1 MRHPIVAL
9 LAVVV
14 ALTFLGSIAAQE
26 PDRCMARPRH
36 EPFGPQ
42 YSEWSAPTEIDGVN
56 TPALEFPNGLS
67 RDGLTLYYQRAEAT
81 GEDLF
86 VVHRPDLDSPW
97 GSPARLPDGVNS
109 SANDRAA
116 FVSPDGHWLF
126 FASNRPGGVGDYD
139 LYTSWRAHV
148 HDDGAWEE
156 PVNMTA
162 LNTSGFESGPA
173 MSGDWRF
180 GETELFYVSNPG
192 SGGQAYADIYVVT
205 LHKDGSLGSPS
216 AVPEL
221 NSPVSEGRPYLSRD
235 EREIYFQSNRP
246 GGVGSFD
253 IWMARRERPGESWS
267 TPENVAELNT
277 VGGDLTPVLSRDG
290 QEIFIGT
297 NWTGHVGD
305 IFVSVREKLH
315 GGRRR

>member
-1 MRHPIVAL
+1 MRHRTVAL
-9 LAVVV
+9 LAIAV
-14 ALTFLGSIAAQE
+14 ALLFLSSLAAQE
-26 PDRCMARPRH
+26 PGRCMARPGH

-42 YSEWSAPTEIDGVN
+42 YSEWSTPTEVEGVN
-56 TPALEFPNGLS
+56 TTALEFPNGLS
-67 RDGLTLYYQRAEAT
+67 RDGLSLYYQRAEAT

-97 GSPARLPDGVNS
+97 GSPVRLPDGVNS

-126 FASNRPGGVGDYD
+126 LASNRPGGAGDYD
-139 LYTSWRAHV
+139 LYMSWRAHV

-180 GETELFYVSNPG
+180 GEAELFYVSNPG
-192 SGGQAYADIYVVT
+192 PGGQAYADIYVVT
-205 LHKDGSLGSPS
+205 LNRHGAVGIPS
-216 AVPEL
+216 VVSEL
-221 NSPVSEGRPYLSRD
+221 NSSASEGRPYLSRD
-235 EREIYFQSNRP
+235 GRVIYFQSNRP
-246 GGVGSFD
+246 GGVGGFD
-253 IWMARRERPGESWS
+253 IWMSRRDRPDEPWS
-267 TPENVAELNT
+267 PPENVTELNT
-277 VGGDLTPVLSRDG
+277 ADGDLTPVLSWDG
-290 QEIFIGT
+290 LEMFMGT
-297 NWTGHVGD
+297 NRPGHVGD

-315 GGRRR
+315 GGRGR